1 MTLAGLW
8 ALLAFVTPV
17 RAISLTPSQQEELLH
32 EAIRSADLGA
42 EIRQSKPDE
51 AKEAFRKAAIKYELL
66 VESGVRNGRLYYNL
80 GNAYFESGQIGR
92 AILNYRRAEQWIP
105 GDARLEHNLNYVRS
119 LRRNQIEA
127 AGQQA
132 FLRTL
137 FFWHYNTSQ
146 RSRWSAALTLYV
158 IFWLLMIARAFFP
171 RFRWRYVLVP
181 VLLVWVT
188 LGSWVT
194 AETLGRSHD
203 RQGVLVA
210 NDVVVRKSNGEG
222 SEPQFKQKLQEGV
235 EFVILEQHHDWWH
248 IELPD
253 GKTGWIR
260 ANQAEPI

>member
-132 FLRTL
+132 FYAHCFSGTTTR
-137 FFWHYNTSQ
+137 
-146 RSRWSAALTLYV
+146 RSGRDGV
-158 IFWLLMIARAFFP
+158 P
-171 RFRWRYVLVP
+171 R
-181 VLLVWVT
+181 
-188 LGSWVT
+188 
-194 AETLGRSHD
+194 
-203 RQGVLVA
+203 
-210 NDVVVRKSNGEG
+210 
-222 SEPQFKQKLQEGV
+222 
-235 EFVILEQHHDWWH
+235 
-248 IELPD
+248 
-253 GKTGWIR
+253 
-260 ANQAEPI
+260 